1 MWFFMMCITD
11 IYPIKQLTKEVNM
24 SEETVQSNDNAV
36 NNPST
41 EASKTNE
48 VPYDR
53 FQEVNAQKNQYKEQ
67 VETMQTKLNEIEASN
82 AKAREEKMMKNEEY
96 KTLIAEKDAQISKL
110 TDVSNQWNTYQEETR
125 ASLMEKLP
133 EEKRQFGEGM
143 DLSKLQKFVETEVQA
158 VNPNAGKTNSQRQGV
173 NPNGGEFGGYSS
185 MAEWAEKDPIG
196 YTAQNQSPNSKGIV
210 LGYGG

>member
-1 MWFFMMCITD
+1 
-11 IYPIKQLTKEVNM
+11 M
-24 SEETVQSNDNAV
+24 SEETTVQSNENAV
-36 NNPST
+36 NNPTS
-41 EASKTNE
+41 EGSKTNE

-53 FQEVNAQKNQYKEQ
+53 FAEVNTQKNEWKAQA
-67 VETMQTKLNEIEASN
+67 ETANAKLAEFETKA
-82 AKAREEKMMKNEEY
+82 AKAREAKMVENEEY
-96 KTLIAEKDAQISKL
+96 KTLLAEKDAEISKL
-110 TDVSNQWNTYQEETR
+110 TEVSNKWNTFQEETR
-125 ASLMEKLP
+125 TSLMEKLP
-133 EEKRQFGEGM
+133 EGKREFGEGM

-185 MAEWAEKDPIG
+185 MAECAEKDPIG